1 MKPLEYYAIT
11 HNEVFNLGVHK
22 TFEEADYV
30 AVDRFNIHCAPGG
43 YVVVNYREL
52 EAIKALLDRRGIGVF

>member
-11 HNEVFNLGVHK
+11 HNEVFNLGAYK

-30 AVDRFNIHCAPGG
+30 AVDRFNMHCAHGG
-43 YVVVNYREL
+43 YIVVNHKEL
-52 EAIKALLDRRGIGVF
+52 EAIKALLDKRGIGVF